1 MTLFADKSINIFSE
15 KSIQKKYVFFIHYS
29 YFLGRKRVTFPRL
42 FELKVKNF
50 VYVLYTSSKTQI
62 NRIMGS
68 FKVRLIVL
76 ILYTFNGLV
85 NIYFFRN
92 WYTYL
97 YTDYDDLIIQPLAP
111 PPQTHTSDRP
121 IFKISFDSENS
132 GKLMRHYVAISL
144 IFAF

>member
-15 KSIQKKYVFFIHYS
+15 KSIQKKYVFFIHNS
-29 YFLGRKRVTFPRL
+29 YFLGRKKVTFPRL

-85 NIYFFRN
+85 NIYFFSFLGIDIHIYRLGRFYN
-92 WYTYL
+92 PTFS
-97 YTDYDDLIIQPLAP
+97 
-111 PPQTHTSDRP
+111 TSPNAYFWSSD
-121 IFKISFDSENS
+121 FQNLFW
-132 GKLMRHYVAISL
+132 
-144 IFAF
+144 F